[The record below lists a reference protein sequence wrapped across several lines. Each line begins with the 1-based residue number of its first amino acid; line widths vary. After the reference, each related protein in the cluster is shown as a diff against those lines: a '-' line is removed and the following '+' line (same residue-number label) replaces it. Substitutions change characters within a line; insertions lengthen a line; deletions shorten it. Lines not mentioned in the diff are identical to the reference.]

1 MTLKGSAADDRE
13 YFPAWQQMRETIGH
27 SNFLF
32 VGDCKMGSLE
42 TRLKIAGE
50 NGFY

>member
-13 YFPAWQQMRETIGH
+13 YFPAATNEETIGH
-27 SNFLF
+27 FNFLF
-32 VGDCKMGSLE
+32 VGDCKMRSLE